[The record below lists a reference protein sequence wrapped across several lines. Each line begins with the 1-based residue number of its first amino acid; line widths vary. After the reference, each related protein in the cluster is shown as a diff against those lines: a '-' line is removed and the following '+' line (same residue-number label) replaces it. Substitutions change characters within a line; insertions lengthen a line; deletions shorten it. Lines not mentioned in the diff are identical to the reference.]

1 MIIII
6 VLLLFFQEEGKP
18 SQRILV
24 WMSIH
29 SITWAHVHVKSVH
42 FIFFPLFTGIILTVY
57 LEHDDEYTL
66 LHSSNIPLQ

>member
-6 VLLLFFQEEGKP
+6 VLLFFQEEGKP

-29 SITWAHVHVKSVH
+29 SKTWAHVHVKSVH
-42 FIFFPLFTGIILTVY
+42 FILYPLFTGIILTIY